1 MYQLF
6 SKDYNKKTRR
16 NILWTLKVPQ
26 TLRSLVVLRI
36 QPHFQPMPKDDG
48 LSRSEMAVKIA
59 DAL

>member
-6 SKDYNKKTRR
+6 SKNYNKKTQR

-36 QPHFQPMPKDDG
+36 QPYFQPMPKDDG